1 VNSARGAGATGR
13 SAGELLAA
21 SGLPPAEARSLLAH
35 ASGVRREALVAFP
48 ERAVDEA
55 AAQHF
60 AALAQR
66 RRAGEP
72 MAYLVGV
79 REFLGRDFEVG
90 PAVLVPR
97 PETELLVELGLGWI
111 ATLPVPRVV
120 DLGTGSGCIA
130 VSLAL
135 ARPDAQVTGTDLSP
149 AALAVAGRNA
159 ARLGAPVRWRQ
170 GAWYE
175 ALAPGERYD
184 LIVANPPYVAAGDP
198 HLAALRF
205 EPQGALTGG
214 ADGLNCLRML
224 AAGARQHLAPGGWF
238 ALEHGYDQ
246 GAAVRGLLS
255 AAGLEQVATW
265 RDLAGQDRVSAACLA
280 G

>member
-1 VNSARGAGATGR
+1 
-13 SAGELLAA
+13 
-21 SGLPPAEARSLLAH
+21 
-35 ASGVRREALVAFP
+35 
-48 ERAVDEA
+48 
-55 AAQHF
+55 
-60 AALAQR
+60 
-66 RRAGEP
+66 
-72 MAYLVGV
+72 
-79 REFLGRDFEVG
+79 
-90 PAVLVPR
+90 
-97 PETELLVELGLGWI
+97 
-111 ATLPVPRVV
+111 
-120 DLGTGSGCIA
+120 
-130 VSLAL
+130 
-135 ARPDAQVTGTDLSP
+135 
-149 AALAVAGRNA
+149 
-159 ARLGAPVRWRQ
+159 VRWRQ

-205 EPQGALTGG
+205 EPKGALTDG
-214 ADGLNCLRML
+214 ADGLSCLRTL
-224 AAGARQHLAPGGWF
+224 AAGARQHLALGGWF